1 MVNKDMYEC
10 PNCNN
15 EGNCNSEYK
24 DDDGT
29 IWFVFYCIVC
39 DEEYHLP
46 YEIPE
51 HEKIIVDGE

>member
-1 MVNKDMYEC
+1 MYEC

-24 DDDGT
+24 DDDEN

-51 HEKIIVDGE
+51 HEKIIVDGEQR